1 MTGSAVESR
10 PTSSINASHQV
21 RSQSIS
27 SDRPSRQ
34 SRSQSISSDRPSI
47 TGHSFFTPPLSVSP
61 EASFI
66 ASTAASQIITNDHD
80 GQRNPWYDQH
90 GVEPSREAALI
101 SPAALQLVNSFL
113 DQLLL
118 NFLQVARSTTLSAL
132 RPAVSD
138 VLKPKLARETIT
150 NADEELKEYIGGSE
164 DEEYTDSPSLNAR
177 DWDVE
182 LAWKRARLRCMVYSS
197 LGDLEEDD
205 EDKYMKQEHLEVGE
219 NEHMSDIIS
228 PAVAIFLTS
237 VLEYIGELTLTVAGQ
252 AASQRM
258 RSKMERELKDGTRS
272 PAALVERVVVDDVD
286 VERVAL
292 DRTLGR
298 LWRGWKKRLRAPVAD
313 FPPGRS
319 PHISHMITDGL
330 AGGPD
335 VRKSLDRKSLD
346 RQSLDRKALDRRS
359 VDRKILDRKSLT
371 SEHDASSAE
380 ARDQPEN
387 AIAEDILPMN
397 IPLPMGDNDIA
408 EIEVP
413 GLAHYSD
420 EEAEDEEE
428 EDDFDARRVKS
439 FAGTTSLLDK
449 SLASESGS
457 GHYATLLGLH
467 RRSTSLPTRG
477 SVFYATARPS
487 SKPTEAGSDAAQPKE
502 ANSTPEDQESS
513 SKKSRDSDESGSDD
527 LDEFVYEK
535 AEILTSSRV
544 SVSSNSSR
552 SASDSGKVVH
562 LSRSS
567 SVRSARLIDVPPRS
581 PITALPPS
589 QELAERPRAKT
600 VSGSSPLSRAGG
612 ADELRTAK
620 AIDTSLRT
628 AVTVSA
634 ARSPVERTRSSIR
647 NAETISESEEDT
659 DQVNPTLT
667 PMSTSRTRDQLG
679 RLPHGLQT
687 NMRPVD
693 RSLPA
698 HQSDQAPHSARG
710 ASSKATKSATDTQFA
725 DISYRAAAE
734 QAVPEESEEAA
745 SPLSSAVPPRP
756 THTSNSS
763 TSSGAGRFRAVR
775 TASDDASNRAGSMAR
790 TFEEL
795 IQSDQTITYTLT
807 PENMR
812 DIDAQSPNESP
823 VVTKAT
829 RKSEDLMRPSP
840 VSSNAS
846 PSNAQTQPSS
856 PKASL
861 ENKVKLSGPIPR
873 APPGATSLSG
883 RMGGSGSHARDA
895 RAPGESLSDFADFLK
910 STSPPGDRSP
920 AALRNAHT
928 PVTSTK
934 SFMESQQSI
943 STMASRNNNRSR
955 YQPREAAANSRS
967 DNSDLIDFIRQG
979 PPIPGS
985 QNHIPR
991 HVAPFRNPMD
1001 SEMMSGAVGGR
1012 AVDAVLPDM
1021 RHSQAS
1027 TDYSMPSIHS
1037 SINSS
1042 SALLKNQARPKA
1054 SKLFGEEDDDDDM
1067 LMPMPVRKTRRV
1079 RDPYAID
1086 FSDEDEDDFDMG
1098 PRPPAKKEESL
1109 AEFLLSCE
1117 PPPAPPPPP
1126 PPASAVKLPK
1136 KKTSTPGLIGRFTR
1150 SSSKET
1156 NTLVDSRSLSSRAG
1170 AMGFTNDVRSLN
1182 SRVGVA
1188 SKHTPIQ
1195 MPPGY
1200 DMYGPTSAN
1209 PPPVRK
1215 ASMDRPPPVSRVT
1228 MKRFEPREP
1237 ASLGETGDLAK
1248 FLRESEPPPEF
1259 VPPKT
1264 ASQQEEPSGFTKMF
1278 GRRRKASVV

>member
-10 PTSSINASHQV
+10 PTSSVNSSRQV

-27 SDRPSRQ
+27 SDRHARQ
-34 SRSQSISSDRPSI
+34 SRSLSISSDRPS
-47 TGHSFFTPPLSVSP
+47 TANHSFFAPPLSVSP
-61 EASFI
+61 EAAFI

-80 GQRNPWYDQH
+80 GQPNPWYDQH
-90 GVEPSREAALI
+90 GVVPSREAALI
-101 SPAALQLVNSFL
+101 TPAALQLVNSFL

-118 NFLQVARSTTLSAL
+118 NFLQVARSTALSAL

-138 VLKPKLARETIT
+138 VLKPKLAKETIT

-164 DEEYTDSPSLNAR
+164 DEEYTDPQSPNG

-219 NEHMSDIIS
+219 NEQASDIIS

-258 RSKMERELKDGTRS
+258 RARLERELKDGTRS
-272 PAALVERVVVDDVD
+272 PAAIVERVVVEDVD
-286 VERVAL
+286 MERVAL

-298 LWRGWKKRLRAPVAD
+298 LWRGWKKRLRAPVAE
-313 FPPGRS
+313 FAPGRS

-330 AGGPD
+330 ANG
-335 VRKSLDRKSLD
+335 LNDRKSRTNED
-346 RQSLDRKALDRRS
+346 
-359 VDRKILDRKSLT
+359 
-371 SEHDASSAE
+371 EASPAE
-380 ARDQPEN
+380 VREQPES
-387 AIAEDILPMN
+387 AVVEDVLPMN

-420 EEAEDEEE
+420 EEEEE
-428 EDDFDARRVKS
+428 EEAEEGSFDARRVKS
-439 FAGTTSLLDK
+439 FAGTTSLLEN
-449 SLASESGS
+449 SLASES

-487 SKPTEAGSDAAQPKE
+487 SKPVDAESDAAQPKE
-502 ANSTPEDQESS
+502 AEATPENPDSS
-513 SKKSRDSDESGSDD
+513 SKKGRDSDDSGSDD
-527 LDEFVYEK
+527 LEEFVYEK

-552 SASDSGKVVH
+552 SVSDSSKVLH

-581 PITALPPS
+581 PVTTRPPS

-612 ADELRTAK
+612 ADELRAAK

-628 AVTVSA
+628 AVSVAA
-634 ARSPVERTRSSIR
+634 ARSPVERTRPPIR
-647 NAETISESEEDT
+647 NAETISESDEDT
-659 DQVNPTLT
+659 DQVSPTLT
-667 PMSTSRTRDQLG
+667 PIASSRTRDQLG

-687 NMRPVD
+687 NMRTAD

-698 HQSDQAPHSARG
+698 AQSDQAHHGARG
-710 ASSKATKSATDTQFA
+710 ESLRATKSATDTQFS
-725 DISYRAAAE
+725 DIPYRTAAYSTRQSPRPAAE
-734 QAVPEESEEAA
+734 QTVPEESEEAA
-745 SPLSSAVPPRP
+745 SPLSSGVPPRP
-756 THTSNSS
+756 IHTSNSS
-763 TSSGAGRFRAVR
+763 TSSIPSRFRAVR
-775 TASDDASNRAGSMAR
+775 TISDDASSRADSMAR

-795 IQSDQTITYTLT
+795 IQSNQTITYTLT

-812 DIDAQSPNESP
+812 DIDVQAPHESP
-823 VVTKAT
+823 VVTKTT
-829 RKSEDLMRPSP
+829 RKSEDMMRPSP
-840 VSSNAS
+840 TPSNAS
-846 PSNAQTQPSS
+846 LSNSRTQPSS
-856 PKASL
+856 PKVST
-861 ENKVKLSGPIPR
+861 ENKPKLSGPIPR

-883 RMGGSGSHARDA
+883 RMGASKARDA

-910 STSPPGDRSP
+910 STGPPGDRAP
-920 AALRNAHT
+920 VAPRNAHN

-934 SFMESQQSI
+934 SFMESQQTI
-943 STMASRNNNRSR
+943 STMASRNTNRSR
-955 YQPREAAANSRS
+955 YQPREAAATSRS

-985 QNHIPR
+985 QNHIPQ
-991 HVAPFRNPMD
+991 HVAPFRNTME
-1001 SEMMSGAVGGR
+1001 SERMSGAGGGR

-1021 RHSQAS
+1021 RYSQAS
-1027 TDYSMPSIHS
+1027 TDNSMPSIHS
-1037 SINSS
+1037 SVNSS
-1042 SALLKNQARPKA
+1042 SALLKNQGR
-1054 SKLFGEEDDDDDM
+1054 SKMSKMFGEEEEDDDM
-1067 LMPMPVRKTRRV
+1067 VMPMPVRKTRRV

-1086 FSDEDEDDFDMG
+1086 FSDEDEDDDEFDMA

-1109 AEFLLSCE
+1109 AEFLLNCE

-1126 PPASAVKLPK
+1126 PASSVMPK
-1136 KKTSTPGLIGRFTR
+1136 KKTSTPSLIGRFTR
-1150 SSSKET
+1150 SGSKET

-1170 AMGFTNDVRSLN
+1170 AMGFTNDARSLN
-1182 SRVGVA
+1182 SRVGLA
-1188 SKHTPIQ
+1188 SKHVPIQ

-1200 DMYGPTSAN
+1200 DKYGPITAN
-1209 PPPVRK
+1209 PPPVSM
-1215 ASMDRPPPVSRVT
+1215 ASMDRPPPMRKVSIERPPTVGRVT

-1237 ASLGETGDLAK
+1237 ASLGETADLAR

-1264 ASQQEEPSGFTKMF
+1264 ASQQDEPSGFSKMF
-1278 GRRRKASVV
+1278 GRRRKASVA

>member
-10 PTSSINASHQV
+10 PASSVNSSRQV

-27 SDRPSRQ
+27 SDRPARQ
-34 SRSQSISSDRPSI
+34 SRSLSISSDRPS
-47 TGHSFFTPPLSVSP
+47 TASHSFFAPPLSVSP
-61 EASFI
+61 EAAFI

-80 GQRNPWYDQH
+80 GQRDLWYDQH

-101 SPAALQLVNSFL
+101 SPAALQLVNGFL

-118 NFLQVARSTTLSAL
+118 NFLQVARSTALSAL

-138 VLKPKLARETIT
+138 VLKPKLAKETIT

-164 DEEYTDSPSLNAR
+164 DEEYTDPQSPNGR

-219 NEHMSDIIS
+219 HEQSSDIIS

-252 AASQRM
+252 AAGQRM
-258 RSKMERELKDGTRS
+258 RSKLERELKDGTRS
-272 PAALVERVVVDDVD
+272 PAALVERIVVEDVD
-286 VERVAL
+286 MERVAL

-298 LWRGWKKRLRAPVAD
+298 LWRGWKKRLRAPVVEFA
-313 FPPGRS
+313 PGRS

-330 AGGPD
+330 ANGLD
-335 VRKSLDRKSLD
+335 DRRKSRTNED
-346 RQSLDRKALDRRS
+346 
-359 VDRKILDRKSLT
+359 
-371 SEHDASSAE
+371 EASPTE
-380 ARDQPEN
+380 VREQPES
-387 AIAEDILPMN
+387 ALVEDILPMN

-420 EEAEDEEE
+420 EEEEDEAE
-428 EDDFDARRVKS
+428 EDDLDARRVKS
-439 FAGTTSLLDK
+439 FSGVTSLLEN
-449 SLASESGS
+449 SLASES
-457 GHYATLLGLH
+457 GHYATLLGFH

-487 SKPTEAGSDAAQPKE
+487 SKPLEAESDAAQPKE
-502 ANSTPEDQESS
+502 AEATPENPDSS
-513 SKKSRDSDESGSDD
+513 FKKGRDSEDSGSDD

-544 SVSSNSSR
+544 SVSSSSSR
-552 SASDSGKVVH
+552 SASDSGKVLH

-581 PITALPPS
+581 PVTTRPPS

-612 ADELRTAK
+612 TDELRAAK
-620 AIDTSLRT
+620 ALDTSLRT
-628 AVTVSA
+628 VVSVAA
-634 ARSPVERTRSSIR
+634 ARSPVERTRPAIR
-647 NAETISESEEDT
+647 NAETISESDEDT
-659 DQVNPTLT
+659 DRVSTTIT
-667 PMSTSRTRDQLG
+667 PISSSRTRDQLG

-687 NMRPVD
+687 NMRTAD

-698 HQSDQAPHSARG
+698 VQSDQSHHGARG
-710 ASSKATKSATDTQFA
+710 ELLRATKSATDTQFS
-725 DISYRAAAE
+725 DIPYRTAAYPSRQSPRPTAE
-734 QAVPEESEEAA
+734 QTVPEESEEAA
-745 SPLSSAVPPRP
+745 SPRSSGIPPRP
-756 THTSNSS
+756 IHTSNSS
-763 TSSGAGRFRAVR
+763 TSSIPGRFKAVR
-775 TASDDASNRAGSMAR
+775 TISDDASSRAESMAR

-795 IQSDQTITYTLT
+795 IQSNQTITYTLT

-812 DIDAQSPNESP
+812 DIDVPTPHESP
-823 VVTKAT
+823 VVTKTT

-840 VSSNAS
+840 TPSNAS
-846 PSNAQTQPSS
+846 PSNSRTQPPSQ
-856 PKASL
+856 KAPT
-861 ENKVKLSGPIPR
+861 ENKPKLSGPIPR

-883 RMGGSGSHARDA
+883 RIGGSQARDA

-910 STSPPGDRSP
+910 STGPPGDRAP
-920 AALRNAHT
+920 AALRNAHN

-934 SFMESQQSI
+934 GFMESQQSI

-955 YQPREAAANSRS
+955 YQPREAAATSRN

-991 HVAPFRNPMD
+991 HVAPFRNTMD
-1001 SEMMSGAVGGR
+1001 SEMMSGAGGGR

-1027 TDYSMPSIHS
+1027 TDNSMPSVQS

-1042 SALLKNQARPKA
+1042 SALLKNQGR
-1054 SKLFGEEDDDDDM
+1054 SKMSKMFGEEEEDDDM
-1067 LMPMPVRKTRRV
+1067 VMPMPVRKTRRV

-1086 FSDEDEDDFDMG
+1086 FSDEDEDEDDFDLA

-1109 AEFLLSCE
+1109 AEFLLNCE

-1126 PPASAVKLPK
+1126 ASSAKMPK
-1136 KKTSTPGLIGRFTR
+1136 KRTSTPSLIGRFTR
-1150 SSSKET
+1150 SGSKET
-1156 NTLVDSRSLSSRAG
+1156 NTLIDSRSISSRAG

-1182 SRVGVA
+1182 SRVGPA
-1188 SKHTPIQ
+1188 SKHVPIQ

-1200 DMYGPTSAN
+1200 DKYGPISAN
-1209 PPPVRK
+1209 PPPVSN
-1215 ASMDRPPPVSRVT
+1215 ASMDRPPPVRKVSIERPPTVGRVT

-1237 ASLGETGDLAK
+1237 ASLGETADLAR

-1264 ASQQEEPSGFTKMF
+1264 ASQQDEPSGFSKMF
-1278 GRRRKASVV
+1278 GRRRKASVA

>member
-1 MTGSAVESR
+1 MTGSALQSR
-10 PTSSINASHQV
+10 PTSSVDSSRQM

-27 SDRPSRQ
+27 SERRQ
-34 SRSQSISSDRPSI
+34 SRSQSISSDRPS
-47 TGHSFFTPPLSVSP
+47 TASHSFFAPPLSVSP
-61 EASFI
+61 EAAFI
-66 ASTAASQIITNDHD
+66 ASTAASQIITSDHD
-80 GQRNPWYDQH
+80 GQPNPWYDQH
-90 GVEPSREAALI
+90 GVVPSREAALI
-101 SPAALQLVNSFL
+101 TPAALQLVNSFL

-118 NFLQVARSTTLSAL
+118 NFLQVARSTALSAL

-138 VLKPKLARETIT
+138 VLKPKLAKETIT

-164 DEEYTDSPSLNAR
+164 DEEYTDPQSPKG
-177 DWDVE
+177 DWDIV

-219 NEHMSDIIS
+219 DEQASDIIS
-228 PAVAIFLTS
+228 PSVAIFLTS

-258 RSKMERELKDGTRS
+258 RAKLEKELKDGTRS

-286 VERVAL
+286 MERVAL

-298 LWRGWKKRLRAPVAD
+298 LWRGWKKRLRAPVAE
-313 FPPGRS
+313 FAPGRS

-330 AGGPD
+330 ANSPN
-335 VRKSLDRKSLD
+335 
-346 RQSLDRKALDRRS
+346 DRKAR
-359 VDRKILDRKSLT
+359 
-371 SEHDASSAE
+371 ASKAE
-380 ARDQPEN
+380 ATPAEVREQPKSPVIE
-387 AIAEDILPMN
+387 EVLPMN

-420 EEAEDEEE
+420 EEEEEDEVE

-439 FAGTTSLLDK
+439 FAGTTSLLED
-449 SLASESGS
+449 SLASES

-487 SKPTEAGSDAAQPKE
+487 SKPVEADSDATQAKE
-502 ANSTPEDQESS
+502 AAATAENPDSC
-513 SKKSRDSDESGSDD
+513 SKKGRDSDESGSDD

-552 SASDSGKVVH
+552 SVSDSSKVLH

-581 PITALPPS
+581 PVTTRPPS

-628 AVTVSA
+628 AASVAA
-634 ARSPVERTRSSIR
+634 ARSPVERARPPIP
-647 NAETISESEEDT
+647 NAETISEYDEDADRVST
-659 DQVNPTLT
+659 TLT
-667 PMSTSRTRDQLG
+667 PISSSRTRDQLG

-687 NMRPVD
+687 NMRPAD
-693 RSLPA
+693 RSLA
-698 HQSDQAPHSARG
+698 ASQSDQAHHGARG
-710 ASSKATKSATDTQFA
+710 ESLRATKSATDTQFS
-725 DISYRAAAE
+725 DIPYRTAAYSIRQSPRLAAE
-734 QAVPEESEEAA
+734 EPVPEESEESA
-745 SPLSSAVPPRP
+745 SPLSSGVPPRP
-756 THTSNSS
+756 LHTSNSS
-763 TSSGAGRFRAVR
+763 TSSIPSRFRAVR
-775 TASDDASNRAGSMAR
+775 TISDDASSRADSMAR

-795 IQSDQTITYTLT
+795 IQSNQTITYTLT

-812 DIDAQSPNESP
+812 DIDVPTPHESP
-823 VVTKAT
+823 DMTKTA

-840 VSSNAS
+840 TPFNAS
-846 PSNAQTQPSS
+846 PSNSRTQPSS
-856 PKASL
+856 PKAST
-861 ENKVKLSGPIPR
+861 ENKPKLSGPIPR

-883 RMGGSGSHARDA
+883 RMGGSNARDA
-895 RAPGESLSDFADFLK
+895 RAHGESLSDFADFLK
-910 STSPPGDRSP
+910 STGPPGDRPP
-920 AALRNAHT
+920 AALRNAHN

-934 SFMESQQSI
+934 SFMESQQSV
-943 STMASRNNNRSR
+943 STMASRNTNRSR
-955 YQPREAAANSRS
+955 YQPREAAATSRN
-967 DNSDLIDFIRQG
+967 DNSELIDFIRQG

-991 HVAPFRNPMD
+991 HVAPFRNTMD
-1001 SEMMSGAVGGR
+1001 SDMMSGAGGGR
-1012 AVDAVLPDM
+1012 AVDAVLPNM
-1021 RHSQAS
+1021 RHSQTS
-1027 TDYSMPSIHS
+1027 TENSMPSVHS

-1042 SALLKNQARPKA
+1042 SALLRNQGR
-1054 SKLFGEEDDDDDM
+1054 SKMSKMLGEEEEEDDDM
-1067 LMPMPVRKTRRV
+1067 VMPMPVRKTRRV

-1086 FSDEDEDDFDMG
+1086 FSDEDEDDDDFDMA

-1109 AEFLLSCE
+1109 AEFLLNCE

-1126 PPASAVKLPK
+1126 AVSAMPK
-1136 KKTSTPGLIGRFTR
+1136 KKTSTPSLIGRFTR
-1150 SSSKET
+1150 SGSKET

-1170 AMGFTNDVRSLN
+1170 AMGFSNDVRSLN

-1188 SKHTPIQ
+1188 SKHVPIQ

-1200 DMYGPTSAN
+1200 DKYGPITAN
-1209 PPPVRK
+1209 PPPVSM
-1215 ASMDRPPPVSRVT
+1215 ASMDRPPAMRKASIERPPTVGRVT

-1237 ASLGETGDLAK
+1237 ASLGETADLAR

-1264 ASQQEEPSGFTKMF
+1264 ATQQDEPSGFSKMF
-1278 GRRRKASVV
+1278 GRRRKASVA